1 MDKLLLNNATRIDKD
16 LQEIKHQLVV
26 TLDNIERGIT
36 SIIIEE
42 ETDGKLRDELLD
54 SVQEIVDKIED
65 AVINCPKK
73 GTLTKIISK
82 FY

>member
-1 MDKLLLNNATRIDKD
+1 MDKLLLRNATRIDKD

-42 ETDGKLRDELLD
+42 ETDGKLKDELLD
-54 SVQEIVDKIED
+54 SVQEIVDKLED
-65 AVINCPKK
+65 AVISCPKK

>member
-1 MDKLLLNNATRIDKD
+1 MDKLILNNATRIDKD
-16 LQEIKHQLVV
+16 LQEIKHKLVV

-42 ETDGKLRDELLD
+42 EIDDKLRDELLD

>member
-1 MDKLLLNNATRIDKD
+1 MDKLLLRNATRIDKD
-16 LQEIKHQLVV
+16 LQEIKHQLVI

-42 ETDGKLRDELLD
+42 ETDGKLKDELLD
-54 SVQEIVDKIED
+54 SVQEIVDKLED
-65 AVINCPKK
+65 AVISCSKK

-82 FY
+82 FD

>member
-1 MDKLLLNNATRIDKD
+1 MDKQLLNNAIRIDKD
-16 LQEIKHQLVV
+16 LQEIKHELVV
-26 TLDNIERGIT
+26 TLDNIERDIT

-42 ETDGKLRDELLD
+42 GIDDKLRDELLD

>member
-1 MDKLLLNNATRIDKD
+1 MDKLLLSNAIRIDKD

-42 ETDGKLRDELLD
+42 GIDDKLRDELLD

-65 AVINCPKK
+65 AVISCPKK

>member
-1 MDKLLLNNATRIDKD
+1 MDKLLLNNAIRIDKN
-16 LQEIKHQLVV
+16 LQEIKHELVV
-26 TLDNIERGIT
+26 TLDNIEKDIT
-36 SIIIEE
+36 AIIIEE
-42 ETDGKLRDELLD
+42 GIDDKLRDELLD

-65 AVINCPKK
+65 AVISCPKK